1 MLKSDDIW
9 LSILQFLF
17 RKRGAYKIEFSRE
30 TELLS
35 DLGIDGDDAVEF
47 LEDFSKEFSVDV
59 SHLEFDKYFN
69 QESLDSV
76 NLISSIFSKKKRK
89 MFLPITLGMLEE
101 CSKKGQWD
109 F

>member
-1 MLKSDDIW
+1 MVKSDDIC

-17 RKRGAYKIEFSRE
+17 RKRGAYKIELSRE

-59 SHLEFDKYFN
+59 SQLVFDKYFN

-89 MFLPITLGMLEE
+89 MLLPITLGMLEE